1 MASALLDLEGL
12 EGLDDGVLVGLRRA
26 LEAQGFDAAFIGRT
40 EQIAPNQLDQIRL
53 PAVRCRLRG
62 QGDGAAILARLF
74 AYSDRVSAEEAARV
88 FPAELRD
95 ALLGA
100 GLLVR
105 EGDGVRGAARLM
117 PFEGVW
123 ILSDEMNAP
132 GDPVMGPGATTLFL
146 ARAARVAP
154 GSAVLDVGC
163 GAGTLALH
171 AAARGAGAVVGVD
184 LAERAVRW
192 SRLNARMNELAATFL
207 QGDLFAPVEGR
218 RFDLVVSQPPYVVST
233 GGTEA
238 TTYLHGG
245 RLGDELALRILGEAP
260 AALAPG
266 GRALV
271 LFDAPVLEGASMEQR
286 LREAIGDRGVG
297 AFAVVAPGL
306 RAEMQAIAYSSVR
319 HPALDAAYA
328 ESVETYLAHLDAI
341 GSERGLHVVVELHR
355 PPDGAPVPT
364 VIVEVPSLLRWDA
377 AAFEGLEA
385 GVGRAIS
392 SDQDLLSS
400 AIAVAPGAWLAQET
414 ALGGGGHRIKLRF
427 DRGRAA
433 ETDLSDAAAVLVE
446 AVLGGGTVTDVVARF
461 AQRAGARPEVVRPQ
475 VLRFIREGLVSGLLV
490 PGS

>member
-1 MASALLDLEGL
+1 MASALLELEGL
-12 EGLDDGVLVGLRRA
+12 EGLGDGVLVGLRRA
-26 LEAQGFDAAFIGRT
+26 LEAHGFDSAFIGRT

-53 PAVRCRLRG
+53 PAVRCRLRA
-62 QGDGAAILARLF
+62 QGGGAAVLARLF
-74 AYSDRVSAEEAARV
+74 AYSDRVAAAEAASV
-88 FPAELRD
+88 FPAAIHD

-105 EGDGVRGAARLM
+105 EGDEVRGAARLM

-132 GDPVMGPGATTLFL
+132 GDPVMGAGATTLFL
-146 ARAARVAP
+146 ARAARVVP
-154 GSAVLDVGC
+154 GAAVLDVGC
-163 GAGTLALH
+163 GAGTLALY

-184 LAERAVRW
+184 LAERALRW
-192 SRLNARMNELAATFL
+192 SRINARMNGLAATFL

-218 RFDLVVSQPPYVVST
+218 RFDLIVSQPPYVVAT
-233 GGTEA
+233 EGTEA

-245 RLGDELALRILGEAP
+245 RLGDELAMRILAEVP
-260 AALAPG
+260 ALLAPG
-266 GRALV
+266 GRAFV
-271 LFDAPVLEGASMEQR
+271 LFDSPVLEGASVEQR
-286 LREAIGDRGVG
+286 LRAAIGDHGLG
-297 AFAVVAPGL
+297 AFAVVAQGL

-328 ESVETYLAHLDAI
+328 VSVEAYLAHLAAI
-341 GSERGLHVVVELHR
+341 GSERGLHVVVELVR
-355 PPDGAPVPT
+355 PPEGAAVPT

-392 SDQDLLSS
+392 SDQDLLGS
-400 AIAVAPGAWLAQET
+400 AVAIAPGAWLAQES

-427 DRGRAA
+427 ERGRAN

-446 AVLGGGTVTDVVARF
+446 SVLGGGTVADVVARF
-461 AQRAGARPEVVRPQ
+461 AQRAGARPEEVRPQ
-475 VLRFIREGLVSGLLV
+475 VLQFIREGLVSGLLG
-490 PGS
+490 PGA